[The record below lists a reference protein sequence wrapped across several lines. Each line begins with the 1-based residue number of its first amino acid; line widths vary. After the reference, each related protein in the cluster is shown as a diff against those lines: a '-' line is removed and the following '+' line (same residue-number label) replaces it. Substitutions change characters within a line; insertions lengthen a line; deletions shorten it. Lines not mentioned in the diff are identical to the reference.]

1 MDTIKQLTELD
12 YKSLIIGVAF
22 VALVYKSVYEF
33 IIWFIKTLGL
43 ETRRM
48 RQRREEHELLITTA
62 KNLEALQSKQ
72 DEDVRQSIV
81 HDKKIK
87 ENHIDI
93 EKVMIEKYKKLINR
107 D

>member
-33 IIWFIKTLGL
+33 IIWLIKTLGL

-62 KNLEALQSKQ
+62 KNLEALQSKP
-72 DEDVRQSIV
+72 DEDVRRAIARAPEVTEDSKHV
-81 HDKKIK
+81 P
-87 ENHIDI
+87 E
-93 EKVMIEKYKKLINR
+93 
-107 D
+107 